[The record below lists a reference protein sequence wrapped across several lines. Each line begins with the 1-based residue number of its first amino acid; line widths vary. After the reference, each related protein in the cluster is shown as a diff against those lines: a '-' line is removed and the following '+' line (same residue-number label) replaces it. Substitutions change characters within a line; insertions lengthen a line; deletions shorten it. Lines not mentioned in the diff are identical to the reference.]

1 MRECIGKIIKGIA
14 GFYYVYVEKEGVYE
28 CKAKGAF
35 RKQGIK
41 PLVGDNVKLAVLD
54 EQEKLGNMIEILPRE
69 CVLVRPAV
77 ANVDQA
83 MVVFAAAEPNP
94 NFNLLDRFL
103 ISMQQQNV
111 DTIICFTKVD
121 IAGHSELAQ
130 LEQIYENSGFKV
142 RFMSV
147 LEETGLEEVR
157 SLLKNKTTVLAGPSG
172 VGKSSFL
179 NWLLPEAN
187 METGKVSEKIK
198 RGKHTTRHSEIFHLA
213 EDTYVMDTPGFSSL
227 YVNSL
232 EKEEIRQYFN
242 EFSEYEDNCRFLG
255 CMHLNEPDCAV
266 KEALEAGAI
275 SRIRYE
281 NYQQLVTECQ
291 EQRRW

>member
-14 GFYYVYVEKEGVYE
+14 GFYYVHVEKEGVYE

-41 PLVGDNVKLAVLD
+41 PLVGDNVRLVVL
-54 EQEKLGNMIEILPRE
+54 EEAEKRGNMVEILPRD

-77 ANVDQA
+77 ANINQA

-111 DTIICFTKVD
+111 ETVICFNKMDMVD
-121 IAGHSELAQ
+121 NKELEL
-130 LEQIYENSGFKV
+130 LEKTYQNSGFLV

-147 LEETGLEEVR
+147 LEETGLEGVR
-157 SLLKNKTTVLAGPSG
+157 SLLQNKTTVLAGPSG

-179 NWLLPEAN
+179 NWLLPEAK
-187 METGKVSEKIK
+187 METGEISEKIK
-198 RGKHTTRHSEIFHLA
+198 RGKHTTRHSEIFYLA
-213 EDTYVMDTPGFSSL
+213 KDTYILDTPGFSSL
-227 YVNSL
+227 YVNSI
-232 EKEEIRQYFN
+232 EKEQLRQYFN
-242 EFSEYEDNCRFLG
+242 EFTEYENSCRFLG
-255 CMHLNEPDCAV
+255 CMHLSEPDCAV
-266 KEALEAGAI
+266 KQALQDGLI
-275 SRIRYE
+275 SRIRYD
-281 NYQQLVTECQ
+281 NYQQLMTECQ
-291 EQRRW
+291 EKRRW

>member
-111 DTIICFTKVD
+111 DTIICFNKVD